1 MDTLV
6 VMYTEPADVE
16 GFMTHYEGTH
26 MPLAQAIPDAQW
38 TLTRITGTPRGGK
51 APYFLKAEA
60 VFPSADAMQAAMRT
74 PEMGATSKD
83 AAEMVGRFGN
93 EAVMLVGERAG

>member
-6 VMYTEPADVE
+6 VMYTEPEDVD
-16 GFMTHYEGTH
+16 GFMAHYEQEHT
-26 MPLAQAIPDAQW
+26 PLAQAIPDATW
-38 TLTRITGTPRGGK
+38 TITRITGTPRGGP

-60 VFPSADAMQAAMRT
+60 TFPSAEAMQAAMRA